1 MKKTLIAMMLVAG
14 MQSAFAACLG
24 TAYVQVPDSWTA
36 AYVYHANYT
45 YKIPA
50 TLSKNSAGFVALN
63 LGDVISPQPIIQDNG
78 FVITNSTSLD
88 YPAPQVIDKEDYD
101 VAKSRSDFTSRSYIP
116 CPGDGG
122 IVYVSENPKEEG
134 KTIIGSMP
142 PDSKYIYF
150 MPPPDDVSWI
160 GAVPMISVDG
170 GATAERMTAD
180 PDRCGWFYYVFFGE
194 PVTDHVLF
202 MRDDAMDLEH
212 AIGLDG
218 VAGTGSAAA
227 EIPLQLFFEALQ
239 TEEIFFIPDPNL
251 WLSEDDMGFYST
263 DPGQEGICSYSIGAL
278 IYDTDAKLHPSF
290 SCDYYMAGGQIN
302 EGCQMGVP
310 DLGVDEKTAQTYVKN
325 CIGVHQGIVVDTL
338 GPDKKPHLSNS
349 ANAQKCFP
357 SADIFEMLF
366 NYTEGVNEM
375 SCYDL
380 PFGRNADGSWEFNS
394 DYHISYGVVPEIPG
408 GFYPVELSDDKTV
421 LNAYPQQTPVAAAR
435 TKRAALG
442 PAFMMPYMRQVDPS
456 SGENMPRMDLVCNG
470 PGWNGGHD
478 CEGMYANGI
487 DLSEWFPSTITGATS
502 DDVWCWGGYCAQYAP
517 KDWPM
522 YEVGTWRR
530 VSSSDM
536 SATPRW
542 GTDSESSSGVVRR
555 NQHFCFESH
564 ADFVYKPGQRF
575 AFRGDDDIWVFID
588 NKLAVDLGG
597 THLAAPGYVVLDNF
611 VGKSGRLVPGQRYD
625 FDMFFC
631 DRRTTMTNVR
641 VYSNIYFEQRNK
653 VEFKKSVNE
662 ADGSTSFEACVIDFH
677 DMDCVSRL
685 GPNPKMD
692 TVCGKDVSPE
702 LVYASYSLMRA
713 DGRIVLAEDEMTEA
727 KVYKGGI
734 DLTNRLVP
742 KIDVEKMELGPGSYN
757 LVVTVNGKTS
767 KIPFTIEGGLDIA
780 SRNAFAVQTN
790 GNGIDKYPFVSA
802 VAAGEK
808 VPLYIS
814 YIVDPCASDSD
825 CDDPLEFK
833 PEKAEGVSYTLDVP
847 DDLTPYRM
855 NSKGEYEEIGNKATR
870 IVGKSG
876 VDTVYV
882 SLEDSKKEK
891 TYEIGLA
898 DRTVKAKIKFNAE
911 KTETPDD
918 FDVEIKSS
926 SSAKSGSS
934 SSSSSAGKNSSSSGK
949 GGDKKEYEEFARPSF
964 RVVLTGPF
972 TFSIVF
978 NEDSSKSGKTKKY
991 AVMDLMGGIVE
1002 QGATHS
1008 SSASVSLHNAGSYIV
1023 RVGHDSRVVNV
1034 KNADED

>member
-1 MKKTLIAMMLVAG
+1 MEGWKMKKTLIAMMLVAG
-14 MQSAFAACLG
+14 MQAAFAACLG
-24 TAYVQVPDSWTA
+24 TAYVKIPDTWTA
-36 AYVYHANYT
+36 AYVYYANYT
-45 YKIPA
+45 YKISMA
-50 TLSKNSAGFVALN
+50 SGKNGAGFVEVD
-63 LGDVISPQPIIQDNG
+63 LGSLTSGINYPDNG
-78 FVITNSTSLD
+78 FAIVNSTQVDMPL
-88 YPAPQVIDKEDYD
+88 PQAIDNVGYD
-101 VAKSRSDFTSRSYIP
+101 VAKSRSDFSRTYIP

-134 KTIIGSMP
+134 KTVIGSMP

-150 MPPPDDVSWI
+150 MPPPDDVAWI

-170 GATAERMTAD
+170 GQTAVRMTAD
-180 PDRCGWFYYVFFGE
+180 ENRCGWFYYVFFGE
-194 PVTDHVLF
+194 PVTDHVVF

-212 AIGLDG
+212 AIGVDG
-218 VAGTGSAAA
+218 VTGTGSAAA
-227 EIPLQLFFEALQ
+227 EIPLQSFFEAFQ

-263 DPGQEGICSYSIGAL
+263 DPGVDGICSYTIGAL
-278 IYDTDAKLHPSF
+278 IYDTDASLHPSF
-290 SCDYYMAGGQIN
+290 SCDKYYPGGFY
-302 EGCQMGVP
+302 EACQMGVP
-310 DLGVDEKTAQTYVKN
+310 SLGVDRTAAQQYVQN

-349 ANAQKCFP
+349 ENARACFP
-357 SADIFEMLF
+357 SAEIFEMLF

-394 DYHISYGVVPEIPG
+394 DYHISYGAEPAIPG
-408 GFYPVELSDDKTV
+408 GFYPVELSNDDII
-421 LNAYPQQTPVAAAR
+421 LNAYPQQTPIAAAR
-435 TKRAALG
+435 TKRAAQG
-442 PAFMMPYMRQVDPS
+442 PAFMIPFMRKVDPS

-470 PGWNGGHD
+470 PGWNGGHN
-478 CEGMYANGI
+478 CEGRYATGN
-487 DLSEWFPSTITGATS
+487 DLTDWYPYTVTGS
-502 DDVWCWGGYCAQYAP
+502 MNDDVWCWGSYCASEAP
-517 KDWPM
+517 KGWPM
-522 YEVGTWRR
+522 YVEGTGKMTA
-530 VSSSDM
+530 SNDGS
-536 SATPRW
+536 PRW
-542 GTDSESSSGVVRR
+542 GTDDESDPGAVRR

-564 ADFVYKPGQRF
+564 ADFVYNPGQRF

-597 THLAAPGYVVLDNF
+597 THLAAPGYVVLDKF
-611 VGKSGRLVPGQRYD
+611 VGKSGPLVPGQRYD

-641 VYSNIYFEQRNK
+641 VYSNIFFEQRNK

-662 ADGSTSFEACVIDFH
+662 ADGSSSFEACVIDFH

-780 SRNAFAVQTN
+780 SRNAYAVQAS

-855 NSKGEYEEIGNKATR
+855 NSKGEYEEIGNKASR

-949 GGDKKEYEEFARPSF
+949 GGGKKEYEEFARPSF

-978 NEDSSKSGKTKKY
+978 NEDASKSKKTKKY

-1008 SSASVSLHNAGSYIV
+1008 SSASVSLRNAGSYIV

-1034 KNADED
+1034 KMAEED